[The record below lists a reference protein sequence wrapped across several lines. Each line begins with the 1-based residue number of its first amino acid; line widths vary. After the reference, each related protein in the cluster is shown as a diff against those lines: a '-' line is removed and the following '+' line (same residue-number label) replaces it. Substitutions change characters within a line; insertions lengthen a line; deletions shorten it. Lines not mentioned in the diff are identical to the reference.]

1 MLHNWHTWKTEDKQ
15 ENITNFNVF
24 FANTD
29 MKNALPIEINDV
41 MTMQKHRQANTIA
54 DKPFFVSGAT
64 SPPSEIAVSA
74 GSLGNSSES
83 SPSRSC
89 PATWMFIPRMKT
101 LQVANCY

>member
-15 ENITNFNVF
+15 ENITNFNVL

-89 PATWMFIPRMKT
+89 PCYVDVYSSYEDATS
-101 LQVANCY
+101 C